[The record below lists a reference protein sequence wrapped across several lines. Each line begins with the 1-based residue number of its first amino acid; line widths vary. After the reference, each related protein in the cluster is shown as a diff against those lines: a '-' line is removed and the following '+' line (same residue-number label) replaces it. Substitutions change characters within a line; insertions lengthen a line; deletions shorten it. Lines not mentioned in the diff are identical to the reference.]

1 MRCKV
6 SDNIQGIWQDT
17 GTLNEC
23 KNQETYRKETGMDYQ
38 MLVRNLFND
47 MFVFFNGTQPLG
59 LEPLIDVYQ
68 DEPLLMAFIGRLDEA
83 VKVPYN
89 DVMKECYGF
98 FKQYA
103 GGDYTDEVWERIVKD
118 IQDFNRKWMNPWCR
132 GIILALL
139 ELLERE
145 DKERQ
150 GLQNQ
155 GTLAESEAQEP
166 GLEETEGQY
175 GMGLDQQ
182 AGGET
187 ALPEMEYGEDGQ
199 QEGNLAA

>member
-1 MRCKV
+1 
-6 SDNIQGIWQDT
+6 
-17 GTLNEC
+17 
-23 KNQETYRKETGMDYQ
+23 MDYQ

-103 GGDYTDEVWERIVKD
+103 GGEYTDEVWERIVKD
-118 IQDFNRKWMNPWCR
+118 IQDFNQKWMNPWCR
-132 GIILALL
+132 GIMLALL

-150 GLQNQ
+150 ELQNQ
-155 GTLAESEAQEP
+155 GSLVENEAQAPGLQETEEQYEADGQYEDGQYEIETGQEGMEP
-166 GLEETEGQY
+166 GLE
-175 GMGLDQQ
+175 

-187 ALPEMEYGEDGQ
+187 ALPEMEMGYGEDRQ
-199 QEGNLAA
+199 QENDLAA

>member
-1 MRCKV
+1 
-6 SDNIQGIWQDT
+6 
-17 GTLNEC
+17 
-23 KNQETYRKETGMDYQ
+23 MDYQ
-38 MLVRNLFND
+38 MLVRTLFND

-89 DVMKECYGF
+89 DVMKECYAF

-103 GGDYTDEVWERIVKD
+103 GGEYTDEVWERIVKD
-118 IQDFNRKWMNPWCR
+118 IQDFNQKWMNPWCR
-132 GIILALL
+132 GIMLALL

-150 GLQNQ
+150 ELQNQ
-155 GTLAESEAQEP
+155 GGSAENEAQEP
-166 GLEETEGQY
+166 GLQETEGQY
-175 GMGLDQQ
+175 EADGQYEDGQYEIETGQEGMEPGLE

-187 ALPEMEYGEDGQ
+187 ALPEIEMGYGEDGQ
-199 QEGNLAA
+199 QENDLAA

>member
-1 MRCKV
+1 
-6 SDNIQGIWQDT
+6 
-17 GTLNEC
+17 
-23 KNQETYRKETGMDYQ
+23 MDYQ
-38 MLVRNLFND
+38 MLVRNLFTD

-103 GGDYTDEVWERIVKD
+103 GGEYTDEVWERIVKD
-118 IQDFNRKWMNPWCR
+118 IQDFNQKCINPWCR
-132 GIILALL
+132 GIMLALL

-150 GLQNQ
+150 ELQNQ
-155 GTLAESEAQEP
+155 GGSAENEAQEP
-166 GLEETEGQY
+166 GLQETEGQY
-175 GMGLDQQ
+175 EADGQYEDGQYEIETGQEGMEPGLE

-187 ALPEMEYGEDGQ
+187 ALPEIEMGYGEDGQ
-199 QEGNLAA
+199 QENDLAA

>member
-1 MRCKV
+1 
-6 SDNIQGIWQDT
+6 
-17 GTLNEC
+17 
-23 KNQETYRKETGMDYQ
+23 MDDQ

-47 MFVFFNGTQPLG
+47 MFVFLNGTQPLG

-83 VKVPYN
+83 VRVPYN
-89 DVMKECYGF
+89 QVMKECYTF

-103 GGDYTDEVWERIVKD
+103 GGGYTDEVWEQIVKD
-118 IQDFNRKWMNPWCR
+118 IRDFDQKWQNPWCR

-150 GLQNQ
+150 GVENQ
-155 GTLAESEAQEP
+155 DGLTENGAREPGQKETEEPYEQEP
-166 GLEETEGQY
+166 GQEGMEFIQEA
-175 GMGLDQQ
+175 D
-182 AGGET
+182 GEMPLT
-187 ALPEMEYGEDGQ
+187 EMEYGEDGQ
-199 QEGNLAA
+199 QEGSLAA

>member
-1 MRCKV
+1 
-6 SDNIQGIWQDT
+6 
-17 GTLNEC
+17 
-23 KNQETYRKETGMDYQ
+23 MDYQ

-103 GGDYTDEVWERIVKD
+103 GGEYTDEVWERIVKD
-118 IQDFNRKWMNPWCR
+118 IQDFNQKWMNPWCR
-132 GIILALL
+132 GIMLALL

-150 GLQNQ
+150 ELQNQ
-155 GTLAESEAQEP
+155 GSLVENEAQAPGLQETEEQYEADGQYEDGQYEIETGQEGMEP
-166 GLEETEGQY
+166 GLE
-175 GMGLDQQ
+175 

-187 ALPEMEYGEDGQ
+187 ALPEMEMGYGEDGQ
-199 QEGNLAA
+199 QENDFAA

>member
-1 MRCKV
+1 
-6 SDNIQGIWQDT
+6 
-17 GTLNEC
+17 
-23 KNQETYRKETGMDYQ
+23 MDDQ
-38 MLVRNLFND
+38 MLVKNLFND
-47 MFVFFNGTQPLG
+47 MFVFLNGTQPLG

-103 GGDYTDEVWERIVKD
+103 GGEYTDEVWERIVKD
-118 IQDFNRKWMNPWCR
+118 IQDFNQKWMNPWCR
-132 GIILALL
+132 GIMLALL

-150 GLQNQ
+150 ELRNQGSLVENEAQAPGLQETEEQ
-155 GTLAESEAQEP
+155 YEAEGQYEDGQYEIETGQEGMEP
-166 GLEETEGQY
+166 GLE
-175 GMGLDQQ
+175 

-187 ALPEMEYGEDGQ
+187 ALPEMEMGYREDGQ
-199 QEGNLAA
+199 QENDLAA

>member
-1 MRCKV
+1 
-6 SDNIQGIWQDT
+6 
-17 GTLNEC
+17 
-23 KNQETYRKETGMDYQ
+23 MDYQ
-38 MLVRNLFND
+38 MLVKNLFND

-89 DVMKECYGF
+89 DVMKECYAF

-103 GGDYTDEVWERIVKD
+103 GGDYTDEVWEKIVKD

-150 GLQNQ
+150 EHQNQ
-155 GTLAESEAQEP
+155 GTLAENGVQETGLQEP
-166 GLEETEGQY
+166 EGQSETELGQEETEFAQE
-175 GMGLDQQ
+175 
-182 AGGET
+182 AVE
-187 ALPEMEYGEDGQ
+187 EIEYGEDRQ
-199 QEGNLAA
+199 QEGNLAT

>member
-1 MRCKV
+1 
-6 SDNIQGIWQDT
+6 
-17 GTLNEC
+17 
-23 KNQETYRKETGMDYQ
+23 MDYQ

-59 LEPLIDVYQ
+59 LEPLIGVYQ

-103 GGDYTDEVWERIVKD
+103 GGEYTDEVWERIVKD
-118 IQDFNRKWMNPWCR
+118 IQDFNQKWMNPWCR
-132 GIILALL
+132 GIMLALL

-150 GLQNQ
+150 ELQNQ
-155 GTLAESEAQEP
+155 GSLVENEAQAP
-166 GLEETEGQY
+166 GLQETEGQY
-175 GMGLDQQ
+175 EADGQYEDGQYGIETGQEGMEPGLE

-187 ALPEMEYGEDGQ
+187 ALPEIEMGYGEDGQ
-199 QEGNLAA
+199 QENDLAA

>member
-1 MRCKV
+1 
-6 SDNIQGIWQDT
+6 
-17 GTLNEC
+17 
-23 KNQETYRKETGMDYQ
+23 MDYQ

-103 GGDYTDEVWERIVKD
+103 GGEYTDEVWERIVKD
-118 IQDFNRKWMNPWCR
+118 IQDFNQKWINPWCR
-132 GIILALL
+132 GIMLALL

-150 GLQNQ
+150 ELQNQ
-155 GTLAESEAQEP
+155 GSLVENEAQAPGLQETEEQYEADGQYEDGQYEIETGQEGMEP
-166 GLEETEGQY
+166 GLE
-175 GMGLDQQ
+175 

-187 ALPEMEYGEDGQ
+187 ALPEMEMGYGEDRQ
-199 QEGNLAA
+199 QENDLAA

>member
-1 MRCKV
+1 
-6 SDNIQGIWQDT
+6 
-17 GTLNEC
+17 
-23 KNQETYRKETGMDYQ
+23 MDYQ

-68 DEPLLMAFIGRLDEA
+68 DEPLFMAFIGRLDEA

-103 GGDYTDEVWERIVKD
+103 GGEYTDEVWERIVKD
-118 IQDFNRKWMNPWCR
+118 IQDFNQKWMNPWCR
-132 GIILALL
+132 GIMLALL

-150 GLQNQ
+150 ELQNQ
-155 GTLAESEAQEP
+155 GSLAENEAQAP
-166 GLEETEGQY
+166 GLQETEGQY
-175 GMGLDQQ
+175 EAEGQYEDGQYEIETGQEGMEPGLE

-187 ALPEMEYGEDGQ
+187 ALPEMEMGYGEDGQ
-199 QEGNLAA
+199 QENDLAA

>member
-1 MRCKV
+1 
-6 SDNIQGIWQDT
+6 
-17 GTLNEC
+17 
-23 KNQETYRKETGMDYQ
+23 MDYQ

-175 GMGLDQQ
+175 EIGLGQEGMGLDQQ

>member
-1 MRCKV
+1 
-6 SDNIQGIWQDT
+6 
-17 GTLNEC
+17 
-23 KNQETYRKETGMDYQ
+23 MDYQ

-59 LEPLIDVYQ
+59 LEPVIDVYQ

-103 GGDYTDEVWERIVKD
+103 GGEYTDEVWERIVKD
-118 IQDFNRKWMNPWCR
+118 IQDFNQKWINPWCR
-132 GIILALL
+132 GIMLALL

-150 GLQNQ
+150 ELQNQ
-155 GTLAESEAQEP
+155 GSLVENEAQAPGLQETEEQYEADGQYEDGQYEIETGQEGMEP
-166 GLEETEGQY
+166 GLE
-175 GMGLDQQ
+175 

-187 ALPEMEYGEDGQ
+187 ALPEMEMGYGEDRQ
-199 QEGNLAA
+199 QENDLAA

>member
-1 MRCKV
+1 
-6 SDNIQGIWQDT
+6 
-17 GTLNEC
+17 
-23 KNQETYRKETGMDYQ
+23 MDYQ
-38 MLVRNLFND
+38 MLVRNLVND

-103 GGDYTDEVWERIVKD
+103 GGEYTDEVWERIVKD
-118 IQDFNRKWMNPWCR
+118 IQDFNQKWMNPWCR
-132 GIILALL
+132 GIMLALL

-150 GLQNQ
+150 ELQNQ
-155 GTLAESEAQEP
+155 GSLVENEAQAP
-166 GLEETEGQY
+166 GLQETEGQY
-175 GMGLDQQ
+175 EADGQYEDGQYGIETGQEGMEPGLE

-187 ALPEMEYGEDGQ
+187 ALPEIEMGYGEDGQ
-199 QEGNLAA
+199 QENDLAA

>member
-1 MRCKV
+1 
-6 SDNIQGIWQDT
+6 
-17 GTLNEC
+17 
-23 KNQETYRKETGMDYQ
+23 MDYQ

-59 LEPLIDVYQ
+59 LEPLVDVYQ

-103 GGDYTDEVWERIVKD
+103 GGEYTDEVWERIVKD
-118 IQDFNRKWMNPWCR
+118 IQDFNQKWINPWCR
-132 GIILALL
+132 GIMLALL

-150 GLQNQ
+150 ELQNQ
-155 GTLAESEAQEP
+155 GSLVENEAQAPGLQETEEQYEADGQYEDGQYEIETGQEGMEP
-166 GLEETEGQY
+166 GLE
-175 GMGLDQQ
+175 

-187 ALPEMEYGEDGQ
+187 ALPEMEMGYGEDRQ
-199 QEGNLAA
+199 QENDLAA

>member
-1 MRCKV
+1 
-6 SDNIQGIWQDT
+6 
-17 GTLNEC
+17 
-23 KNQETYRKETGMDYQ
+23 MDYQ

-103 GGDYTDEVWERIVKD
+103 GGEYTDEVWERIVKD
-118 IQDFNRKWMNPWCR
+118 IQDFNQKWINPWCR
-132 GIILALL
+132 GIMLALL

-150 GLQNQ
+150 ELQNHGSLVENEAQAPGLQETEEQ
-155 GTLAESEAQEP
+155 YEADGQYEDGQYEIETGQEGMEP
-166 GLEETEGQY
+166 GLE
-175 GMGLDQQ
+175 

-187 ALPEMEYGEDGQ
+187 ALPEMEMGYGEDRQ
-199 QEGNLAA
+199 QENDLAA

>member
-1 MRCKV
+1 
-6 SDNIQGIWQDT
+6 
-17 GTLNEC
+17 
-23 KNQETYRKETGMDYQ
+23 MDYQ

-83 VKVPYN
+83 VN
-89 DVMKECYGF
+89 
-98 FKQYA
+98 A
-103 GGDYTDEVWERIVKD
+103 GGEYTDEVWERIVKD
-118 IQDFNRKWMNPWCR
+118 IQDFNQKWMNPWCR
-132 GIILALL
+132 GIMLALL

-150 GLQNQ
+150 ELQNQ
-155 GTLAESEAQEP
+155 GGLAENEAQEP
-166 GLEETEGQY
+166 GLQETEGQY
-175 GMGLDQQ
+175 EADGQYEDGQYEIETGQEGMEPGLE

-187 ALPEMEYGEDGQ
+187 ALPEMEMGYGEDGQ
-199 QEGNLAA
+199 QENDFAA

>member
-1 MRCKV
+1 
-6 SDNIQGIWQDT
+6 
-17 GTLNEC
+17 
-23 KNQETYRKETGMDYQ
+23 MDYQ

-89 DVMKECYGF
+89 DVMKECYSF

-103 GGDYTDEVWERIVKD
+103 GGEYTDEVWERIVKD
-118 IQDFNRKWMNPWCR
+118 IQDFNQKWMNPWCR
-132 GIILALL
+132 GIMLALL

-150 GLQNQ
+150 ELQNQ
-155 GTLAESEAQEP
+155 GSLAENEAQEP
-166 GLEETEGQY
+166 GLQETEEQYEAEGQY
-175 GMGLDQQ
+175 EDGQYEIETGQEGMEPGLE

-187 ALPEMEYGEDGQ
+187 ALPEMEMGYGEDGQ
-199 QEGNLAA
+199 QENDLAA

>member
-1 MRCKV
+1 
-6 SDNIQGIWQDT
+6 
-17 GTLNEC
+17 
-23 KNQETYRKETGMDYQ
+23 MDYQ

-103 GGDYTDEVWERIVKD
+103 GGEYTDEVWERIVKD
-118 IQDFNRKWMNPWCR
+118 IQDFNQKWMNPWCR
-132 GIILALL
+132 GIMLALL

-150 GLQNQ
+150 ELQNQ
-155 GTLAESEAQEP
+155 GGLVENEAQAPGLQETEEQYEADGQYEDGQYEIETGQEGMEP
-166 GLEETEGQY
+166 GLE
-175 GMGLDQQ
+175 

-187 ALPEMEYGEDGQ
+187 ALPEMEMGYREDGQ
-199 QEGNLAA
+199 QENDLAA

>member
-1 MRCKV
+1 
-6 SDNIQGIWQDT
+6 
-17 GTLNEC
+17 
-23 KNQETYRKETGMDYQ
+23 MDYQ

-59 LEPLIDVYQ
+59 LEPLVDVYQ

-103 GGDYTDEVWERIVKD
+103 GGEYTDEVWERIVKD
-118 IQDFNRKWMNPWCR
+118 IQDFNQKWINPWCR
-132 GIILALL
+132 GIMLVLM
-139 ELLERE
+139 ELLDRE

-150 GLQNQ
+150 ELQNQ
-155 GTLAESEAQEP
+155 GSLVENEAQAPGLQETEEQYEADGQYEDGQYEIETGQEGMEP
-166 GLEETEGQY
+166 GLE
-175 GMGLDQQ
+175 

-187 ALPEMEYGEDGQ
+187 ALPEMEMGYGEDRQ
-199 QEGNLAA
+199 QENDLAA

>member
-1 MRCKV
+1 
-6 SDNIQGIWQDT
+6 
-17 GTLNEC
+17 
-23 KNQETYRKETGMDYQ
+23 MDYQ

-59 LEPLIDVYQ
+59 LEPLVDVYQ

-103 GGDYTDEVWERIVKD
+103 GGEYTDEVWERIVKD
-118 IQDFNRKWMNPWCR
+118 IQDFNQKWINPWCR
-132 GIILALL
+132 GIMLVLL

-150 GLQNQ
+150 ELQNQ
-155 GTLAESEAQEP
+155 GSLVENEAQAPGLQETEEQYEADGQYEDGQYEIETGQEGMEP
-166 GLEETEGQY
+166 GLE
-175 GMGLDQQ
+175 

-187 ALPEMEYGEDGQ
+187 ALPEMEMGYGEDRQ
-199 QEGNLAA
+199 QENDLAA

>member
-1 MRCKV
+1 
-6 SDNIQGIWQDT
+6 
-17 GTLNEC
+17 
-23 KNQETYRKETGMDYQ
+23 MDYQ

-103 GGDYTDEVWERIVKD
+103 GGEYTDEVWERIVKD
-118 IQDFNRKWMNPWCR
+118 IQDFNQKWMNPWCQ
-132 GIILALL
+132 GIMLALL

-150 GLQNQ
+150 ELQNQ
-155 GTLAESEAQEP
+155 GGLVENEAQAPGLQETEEQYEADGQYEDGQYEIETGQEGMEP
-166 GLEETEGQY
+166 GLE
-175 GMGLDQQ
+175 

-187 ALPEMEYGEDGQ
+187 ALPEMEMGYGEDRQ
-199 QEGNLAA
+199 QENDLAA

>member
-1 MRCKV
+1 
-6 SDNIQGIWQDT
+6 
-17 GTLNEC
+17 
-23 KNQETYRKETGMDYQ
+23 MDYQ

-103 GGDYTDEVWERIVKD
+103 GGEYTDEVWERIVKD
-118 IQDFNRKWMNPWCR
+118 IQDFNQKWMNPWCR
-132 GIILALL
+132 GIMLALL

-150 GLQNQ
+150 ELQNQ
-155 GTLAESEAQEP
+155 GSLVENEAQAP
-166 GLEETEGQY
+166 GLQETEEQYEADGQY
-175 GMGLDQQ
+175 EDGQYEIETGQEGMELGLE

-187 ALPEMEYGEDGQ
+187 ALPEIEMGYGEDGQ
-199 QEGNLAA
+199 QENDLAA

>member
-1 MRCKV
+1 
-6 SDNIQGIWQDT
+6 
-17 GTLNEC
+17 
-23 KNQETYRKETGMDYQ
+23 MDYQ

-47 MFVFFNGTQPLG
+47 MFVFFNGTQPMG

-68 DEPLLMAFIGRLDEA
+68 DEPLLMAFIGRMDEA
-83 VKVPYN
+83 VNVPYN
-89 DVMKECYGF
+89 DVMKECYVF

-103 GGDYTDEVWERIVKD
+103 GGEYTDEVWERIVKD

-145 DKERQ
+145 DKERKE
-150 GLQNQ
+150 LQNQ
-155 GTLAESEAQEP
+155 GTLAENEVQEP
-166 GLEETEGQY
+166 GLEEAEGEYEIGPGQD
-175 GMGLDQQ
+175 GIGFDRE
-182 AGGET
+182 ADRET

-199 QEGNLAA
+199 QEGDLAA

>member
-1 MRCKV
+1 
-6 SDNIQGIWQDT
+6 
-17 GTLNEC
+17 
-23 KNQETYRKETGMDYQ
+23 MDYQ

-59 LEPLIDVYQ
+59 LEPLVDVYQ

-103 GGDYTDEVWERIVKD
+103 GGEYTDEVWERIVKD
-118 IQDFNRKWMNPWCR
+118 IQDFNQKWMNPWCR
-132 GIILALL
+132 GIMLALL

-150 GLQNQ
+150 ELQNQ
-155 GTLAESEAQEP
+155 GSLVENEAQAPGLQETEEQYEADGQYEDGQYEIETGQEGMEP
-166 GLEETEGQY
+166 GLE
-175 GMGLDQQ
+175 

-187 ALPEMEYGEDGQ
+187 ALPEIEMGYGEDGQ
-199 QEGNLAA
+199 QENDLAA

>member
-1 MRCKV
+1 
-6 SDNIQGIWQDT
+6 
-17 GTLNEC
+17 
-23 KNQETYRKETGMDYQ
+23 MDYQ

-103 GGDYTDEVWERIVKD
+103 GGEYTDEVWERIVKD
-118 IQDFNRKWMNPWCR
+118 IQDFNQKWMNPWCR
-132 GIILALL
+132 GIMLALL

-150 GLQNQ
+150 ELQNQ
-155 GTLAESEAQEP
+155 GSLVENEAQAP
-166 GLEETEGQY
+166 GLQETEGQY
-175 GMGLDQQ
+175 EADGQYEDGQYEIETGQEGMEPGLE

-187 ALPEMEYGEDGQ
+187 ALPEMEMGYGEDGQ
-199 QEGNLAA
+199 QEGSLAA

>member
-1 MRCKV
+1 
-6 SDNIQGIWQDT
+6 
-17 GTLNEC
+17 
-23 KNQETYRKETGMDYQ
+23 MDYQ

-103 GGDYTDEVWERIVKD
+103 GGEYTDEVWERIVKD
-118 IQDFNRKWMNPWCR
+118 IQDFNQKWINPWCR
-132 GIILALL
+132 GIMLVLL

-150 GLQNQ
+150 ELQNQ
-155 GTLAESEAQEP
+155 GSLVENEAQAPGLQETEEQYEADGQYEDGQYEIETGQEGMEP
-166 GLEETEGQY
+166 GLE
-175 GMGLDQQ
+175 

-187 ALPEMEYGEDGQ
+187 ALPEMEMGYGEDRQ
-199 QEGNLAA
+199 QENDLAA

>member
-1 MRCKV
+1 
-6 SDNIQGIWQDT
+6 
-17 GTLNEC
+17 
-23 KNQETYRKETGMDYQ
+23 MDYQ

-103 GGDYTDEVWERIVKD
+103 GGEYTDEVWERIVKD
-118 IQDFNRKWMNPWCR
+118 IQDFNQKWMNPWCR
-132 GIILALL
+132 GIMLALL

-150 GLQNQ
+150 ELQNQ
-155 GTLAESEAQEP
+155 GSLVENEAQAPGLQETEEQYEADGQYEDGQYEIETGQEGMEP
-166 GLEETEGQY
+166 GLE
-175 GMGLDQQ
+175 

-187 ALPEMEYGEDGQ
+187 ALPEIEMGYGEDGQ
-199 QEGNLAA
+199 QENDLAA

>member
-1 MRCKV
+1 
-6 SDNIQGIWQDT
+6 
-17 GTLNEC
+17 
-23 KNQETYRKETGMDYQ
+23 MDDQ
-38 MLVRNLFND
+38 MLVKNLFND

-103 GGDYTDEVWERIVKD
+103 GGEYTDEVWERIVKD
-118 IQDFNRKWMNPWCR
+118 IQDFNQKWINPWCR
-132 GIILALL
+132 GIMLALL

-150 GLQNQ
+150 ELQNQ
-155 GTLAESEAQEP
+155 GSLVENEEQAPGLQETEEQYEADGQYEDGQYEIETGQEGMEP
-166 GLEETEGQY
+166 GLE
-175 GMGLDQQ
+175 

-187 ALPEMEYGEDGQ
+187 ALPEMEMGYGEDGQ
-199 QEGNLAA
+199 QENDLAA

>member
-1 MRCKV
+1 
-6 SDNIQGIWQDT
+6 
-17 GTLNEC
+17 
-23 KNQETYRKETGMDYQ
+23 MDYQ

-59 LEPLIDVYQ
+59 LEPLIGVYQ

-103 GGDYTDEVWERIVKD
+103 GGEYTDEVWERIVKD
-118 IQDFNRKWMNPWCR
+118 IQDFNQKWINPWCR
-132 GIILALL
+132 GIMLALL

-150 GLQNQ
+150 ELQNQ
-155 GTLAESEAQEP
+155 GSLVENEAQAPGLQETEEQYEADGQYEDGQYEIETGQEGMEP
-166 GLEETEGQY
+166 GLE
-175 GMGLDQQ
+175 

-187 ALPEMEYGEDGQ
+187 ALPEMEMGYGEDGQ
-199 QEGNLAA
+199 QENDLAA

>member
-1 MRCKV
+1 
-6 SDNIQGIWQDT
+6 
-17 GTLNEC
+17 
-23 KNQETYRKETGMDYQ
+23 MDYQ

-68 DEPLLMAFIGRLDEA
+68 AEPLLMAFIGRLDEA

-98 FKQYA
+98 FKRYA
-103 GGDYTDEVWERIVKD
+103 GGEYTDEVWERIVKD
-118 IQDFNRKWMNPWCR
+118 IQDFNQKWMNPWCQ
-132 GIILALL
+132 GIMLALL

-150 GLQNQ
+150 ELQNQ
-155 GTLAESEAQEP
+155 GGLVENEAQAP
-166 GLEETEGQY
+166 GLRETEGQY
-175 GMGLDQQ
+175 EADGQYEDGQYEIETGQEGMEPGLE

-187 ALPEMEYGEDGQ
+187 ALPEMEMGYGEDGQ
-199 QEGNLAA
+199 QENDLAA